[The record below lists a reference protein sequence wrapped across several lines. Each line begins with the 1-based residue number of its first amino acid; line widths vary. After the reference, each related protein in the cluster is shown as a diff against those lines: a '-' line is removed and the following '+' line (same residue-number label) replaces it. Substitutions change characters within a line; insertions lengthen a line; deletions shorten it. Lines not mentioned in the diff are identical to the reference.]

1 MKKMSLVEHKFVF
14 NWENVRII
22 RCECL
27 SETLRW
33 LVTGEMVAGDG
44 GGDGGDAATQ
54 PDNAAIEM
62 TVQNQDFENSGNVKM
77 H

>member
-1 MKKMSLVEHKFVF
+1 MWMSE
-14 NWENVRII
+14 WDIA
-22 RCECL
+22 
-27 SETLRW
+27 
-33 LVTGEMVAGDG
+33 VTGEMVAGDG